1 MWQFIFDTLSR
12 TSDLALIALGL
23 SLVYGLA
30 KFPNIA
36 HVQYAMLG
44 ACLSVHLQRG
54 GAPLAAAV
62 LIASLAIGVL
72 AVLLNLLVFRR
83 LQRQGPAIA
92 MIGSLALAMIL
103 VATVLA
109 AQGASPLGYSL
120 ALRSP
125 WVLGGVWVAPNQAL
139 AMGVTLLVLVACG
152 WGLLATRQGRAMR
165 ALACNAP
172 LAAAAGLDAERL
184 MHAVHFLGAA
194 LAGLGG
200 ALLALTSGAYMGLGN
215 DLLLPI
221 FAAAILGGL
230 GNPLAAV
237 LGALL
242 IAVAETTVTNLNVG
256 WLYGQALAF
265 VPAGYIGAASFVI
278 LLLALLWR
286 PYGLFDR
293 EVRRV

>member
-1 MWQFIFDTLSR
+1 MLQFLFDTLSR

-44 ACLSVHLQRG
+44 AFASVVLQRAG
-54 GAPLAAAV
+54 TPLALA
-62 LIASLAIGVL
+62 LGMASLLAGSL
-72 AVLLNLLVFRR
+72 AVLCNLWVFSR
-83 LQRQGPAIA
+83 LRRQGPAIA

-103 VATVLA
+103 VAAALA
-109 AQGASPLGYSL
+109 GHGASPLAYRL
-120 ALRSP
+120 PLIAP
-125 WVLGGVWVAPNQAL
+125 WVLGPLFVAPNQAL
-139 AMGVTLLVLVACG
+139 AMGVTLAV
-152 WGLLATRQGRAMR
+152 LLACTWLLLGTRQGRAMR
-165 ALACNAP
+165 ALACNPP
-172 LAAAAGLDAERL
+172 LAAAAGLDAERII
-184 MHAVHFLGAA
+184 HAVHFLGAA

-200 ALLALTSGAYMGLGN
+200 ALLALNTGAYVNLGN

-230 GNPLAAV
+230 GNPLGAV
-237 LGALL
+237 FGGLL
-242 IAVAETTVTNLNVG
+242 IALAETLVTNLNIG
-256 WLYGQALAF
+256 WLYGQPMAF

-278 LLLALLWR
+278 LLLALLLR